1 MKDASSKL
9 EELRIH
15 RDTRPRRHRRW
26 PWLVLL
32 LAALVAAG
40 STAWTLGLTESSG
53 LAVHA
58 AVAKAISSEAGGAA
72 RGSLLDASGYVVARR
87 QASVSAKA
95 IYKVVGVPVEEGQH
109 VREGQILATLDDTNA
124 RATLNQANAGVKH
137 AEATLAA
144 ARVAAADAR
153 PTFNRSERQLQAG
166 LISSE
171 TFEAAKA
178 NYDATQAAVGVAEQS
193 LATSEAALE
202 VAQRY
207 EDDTVIRAPFDGVV
221 TSVSAQ
227 PGQLVSTQ
235 FASGG
240 GVATVVDMSSL
251 EVQVDVSESFINRVN
266 PGKPATITLNAY
278 PDWRIPAEVIAIIPT
293 ADQAKA
299 TVKVRVAFKEKDGRV
314 LPQMGASV
322 SFLEDDARTVGPT
335 AGSPTALA
343 GGTSVIVPVEAVQG
357 SGDSGTVFVIKENI
371 VERRA
376 VRLGARGPSGQTIL
390 SGLQSGDRVAL
401 GDLSKLMD
409 GTKIRIEQ

>member
-32 LAALVAAG
+32 LAVLVAAG

-58 AVAKAISSEAGGAA
+58 AVAKAVSSEAGGAA

-109 VREGQILATLDDTNA
+109 VREGQNTC
-124 RATLNQANAGVKH
+124 NAGRHQRQVPRLTRPTQASER

-144 ARVAAADAR
+144 ARVAAADTR
-153 PTFNRSERQLQAG
+153 PTFNRSERQLQAS

-343 GGTSVIVPVEAVQG
+343 GGTSVIVPVEAVPG
-357 SGDSGTVFVIKENI
+357 LWRFWNECFVIK
-371 VERRA
+371 RK
-376 VRLGARGPSGQTIL
+376 T
-390 SGLQSGDRVAL
+390 
-401 GDLSKLMD
+401 
-409 GTKIRIEQ
+409 